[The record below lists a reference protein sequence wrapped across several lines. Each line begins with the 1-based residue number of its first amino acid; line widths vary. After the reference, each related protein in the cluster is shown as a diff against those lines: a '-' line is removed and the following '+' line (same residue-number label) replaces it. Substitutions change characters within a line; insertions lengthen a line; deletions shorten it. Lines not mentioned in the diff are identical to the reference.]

1 MAFIRTI
8 PVEEATGEVRALYER
23 SQASA
28 GYIPNYA
35 KVFSH
40 RPQVMAAWS
49 ALLAS
54 IRGNLETR
62 QYELITLA
70 AARALRSSYCM
81 LAHGR
86 VLREK
91 FYSAAQLTAIAA
103 DFARADLTPAEV
115 AMMSFAERVARD
127 ATTITDAEVRSLR
140 EHGFT
145 DAQVFD
151 IAAAAAARCFFSK
164 LVDALGALPDAGF
177 GQLEDDLKRELTPGR
192 PISTESP
199 ERMPPAPP

>member
-1 MAFIRTI
+1 
-8 PVEEATGEVRALYER
+8 
-23 SQASA
+23 
-28 GYIPNYA
+28 
-35 KVFSH
+35 
-40 RPQVMAAWS
+40 
-49 ALLAS
+49 
-54 IRGNLETR
+54 
-62 QYELITLA
+62 
-70 AARALRSSYCM
+70 
-81 LAHGR
+81 